1 MVRDQALAASGLLS
15 QKLGGPSVMPPQPSG
30 VWKSTYS
37 GEKWK
42 NATGPDRYR
51 RGVYTYLKRTSP
63 YPALTTFDAGSG
75 EVCQIR
81 RIRTNTPLQA
91 LITLND
97 TSFLEAAGALSK
109 RMKDLEHG
117 FRLVLIRPPSV
128 KELARL
134 QLLHDTMKEHYSG
147 NPEAAQELLK
157 SAGLGDGD
165 AAMVAVA
172 NVLLNLDE
180 TLTKP

>member
-1 MVRDQALAASGLLS
+1 
-15 QKLGGPSVMPPQPSG
+15 MPPQPPG

-51 RGVYTYLKRTSP
+51 RGLYTYLKRTSP
-63 YPALTTFDAGSG
+63 HPAMITFDAGSG

-97 TSFLEAAGALSK
+97 EAYLEASGALVGLMQKSSNELAQQITFGF
-109 RMKDLEHG
+109 REFSLEHQTP
-117 FRLVLIRPPSV
+117 RSS
-128 KELARL
+128 K
-134 QLLHDTMKEHYSG
+134 T
-147 NPEAAQELLK
+147 
-157 SAGLGDGD
+157 
-165 AAMVAVA
+165 
-172 NVLLNLDE
+172 
-180 TLTKP
+180 

>member
-1 MVRDQALAASGLLS
+1 
-15 QKLGGPSVMPPQPSG
+15 MPPQPPG

-42 NATGPDRYR
+42 DATGPDRYR
-51 RGVYTYLKRTSP
+51 RGLYTYLKRTSP

-97 TSFLEAAGALSK
+97 TTFLEAAGALSK
-109 RMKDLEHG
+109 KMRSLEHG
-117 FRLVLIRPPSV
+117 FRLVLIRSPLR
-128 KELARL
+128 KELVRL
-134 QLLHDTMKEHYSG
+134 QALYSTMEKHYE
-147 NPEAAQELLK
+147 NNVEAAENLLK
-157 SAGLGDGD
+157 SAGLNEGN
-165 AAMVAVA
+165 AAMVTVA

>member
-1 MVRDQALAASGLLS
+1 
-15 QKLGGPSVMPPQPSG
+15 MPPQPPG

-42 NATGPDRYR
+42 DATGPDRYR
-51 RGVYTYLKRTSP
+51 RGLYTYLKRTSP

-97 TSFLEAAGALSK
+97 TTFLEAAGALSK
-109 RMKDLEHG
+109 KMRSLEHG
-117 FRLVLIRPPSV
+117 FRLVLIRSPLR
-128 KELARL
+128 KELVRL
-134 QLLHDTMKEHYSG
+134 QALYSTMEKHYE
-147 NPEAAQELLK
+147 NNVKAAENLLK
-157 SAGLGDGD
+157 SAGLSEGN
-165 AAMVAVA
+165 AAMVTVA

>member
-1 MVRDQALAASGLLS
+1 
-15 QKLGGPSVMPPQPSG
+15 MPPQPPG

-51 RGVYTYLKRTSP
+51 RALYTYLKRTSP
-63 YPALTTFDAGSG
+63 HPAMVTFDAGSG

-97 TSFLEAAGALSK
+97 EAYLEAAGALANLMQKSSDK
-109 RMKDLEHG
+109 LDQQITLG
-117 FRLVLIRPPSV
+117 FRMVLTRSPTPE
-128 KELARL
+128 ELKRL
-134 QLLHDTMKEHYSG
+134 TKLYHQLK
-147 NPEAAQELLK
+147 PEISNQSDFLSAAKLE
-157 SAGLGDGD
+157 DGD
-165 AAMVAVA
+165 PSLVALA
-172 NVLLNLDE
+172 SVLLNLDE
-180 TLTKP
+180 TLMKP